1 VLIAADLPSS
11 ATWAIGLL
19 VGINL
24 IVWGV
29 RALVLA
35 AALGRAIGR

>member
-1 VLIAADLPSS
+1 MGGLPST

-24 IVWGV
+24 IFSG
-29 RALVLA
+29 LSYIFLA
-35 AALGRAIGR
+35 SAAKA